1 MTPAFYAD
9 YIADLQSLLGQ
20 VDVSADD
27 LQTFD
32 VHIELAA
39 AGSLIVYESKRRKG
53 LTDSLFYGRP
63 KGSASNQKISKETAF
78 NAVSRFFSLGQFL
91 ALTDKASDTLRLS
104 DEFPHC
110 AVRIAY
116 RKKGSP
122 KAQSMVMVFIGF
134 NDEADA
140 LAYAKSIDAPEM
152 LIADRPY
159 KGKRAYEWK

>member
-1 MTPAFYAD
+1 MTSAFYAD
-9 YIADLQSLLGQ
+9 YIADLQTLLEQ
-20 VDVSADD
+20 VDGASDH

-63 KGSASNQKISKETAF
+63 KGSASNQKISQATAF

-91 ALTDKASDTLRLS
+91 ALTDKASEALRLN
-104 DEFPHC
+104 DDFPHC
-110 AVRIAY
+110 AVKFSF
-116 RKKGSP
+116 RKKGNP

-134 NDEADA
+134 NDDADA
-140 LAYAKSIDAPEM
+140 LAYAQSIDPPDM
-152 LIADRPY
+152 LVTARPY
-159 KGKRAYEWK
+159 QGKRAHEWK